1 MTATET
7 ALPDGMSLPE
17 AERMADAKL
26 AEGRALIGDA
36 ARLYSACAR
45 HRADPYREGSLRRK
59 RWQAERALGLHA
71 LFASEAGQDRFLHE
85 SVFGERRRGSFVE
98 VGGYDGRTGSNCLF
112 FEAMLD
118 WEGVV
123 VEASPSRIESI
134 RRSRKAKV
142 IHAAIAGRSG
152 EADFL
157 EVLAGYTQMSG
168 LLDTYPP
175 ELLERVRRN
184 PKHREAVFPVRVMT
198 LSELLDECGLVGA
211 DYCSIDIEGAERVAL
226 EALDLARAAIRVFSV
241 ENNRADALG
250 SVADLLVPA
259 GYGLE
264 TVIGADEIYVRR

>member
-1 MTATET
+1 MTATDT
-7 ALPDGMSLPE
+7 ALPDGMSLLE
-17 AERMADAKL
+17 AERRADAEL
-26 AEGRALIGDA
+26 AQARALLSDA
-36 ARLYSACAR
+36 ARLYAACGS
-45 HRADPYREGSLRRK
+45 HRADPYREGSLRQK

-71 LFASEAGQDRFLHE
+71 SFASEAGQDRYLYEH
-85 SVFGERRRGSFVE
+85 VFGGRRGGSFIE
-98 VGGYDGRTGSNCLF
+98 IGGYDGRTGSNCLF

-118 WEGVV
+118 WEGVI

-142 IHAAIAGRSG
+142 IQAAITDRSG

-157 EVLAGYTQMSG
+157 EVRSGYIQMSG

-184 PKHREAVFPVRVMT
+184 PKHSEAVFPVRVMT
-198 LSELLDECGLVGA
+198 LEELLDECGLAGA
-211 DYCSIDIEGAERVAL
+211 DYCSLDIEGAERVAL
-226 EALDLARAAIRVFSV
+226 KALDLARTAIRVFSV
-241 ENNRADALG
+241 ENNRTDALG